1 MSPVPALE
9 TAPGAHRGRPAPRRP
24 VPALE
29 AAPAPPLIESPP
41 PRRTGALEVAR
52 TELTAWRRTRPAGPI
67 AGGWACAAVL
77 AAIVLAGPYPIGALI
92 WWSLYESVDASG
104 HTVTA
109 VEAGARLAFDVVTV
123 VVAWAAVGCG
133 AWIGAESGRAGMVGD
148 ARAAGPAAADVA
160 PTPAGTITVAPAGP
174 AAATGTTAATPGTTA
189 DPDATATG
197 PGARA
202 LGALLAAWARCLA
215 VWSPG
220 AVVLMIATPLGG
232 APWPA
237 LILLLAYLIILSGAA
252 CGLGAGAR
260 AVLPHRDE
268 AAQWLALLLAAALT
282 VAGPILWATVRLA
295 PEHRPTA
302 WGLAVT
308 SPHTGVSDI
317 MSRTAQTRVLGAA
330 ASLIDADRGPAGPGG
345 ARRPPAHSP
354 VWPKSLAIA
363 VALGGAGAAARAAG
377 LRLAGRGRTR
387 RTLPAAGPDVGG
399 ELDAGGGPGAD
410 RCGPPRVV
418 RPRRFPADR
427 AARSM
432 RP

>member
-1 MSPVPALE
+1 MSRVPTLE
-9 TAPGAHRGRPAPRRP
+9 ATPGAHRGHPAPRRRVP
-24 VPALE
+24 VLKTAPAL
-29 AAPAPPLIESPP
+29 PLIDPLP
-41 PRRTGALEVAR
+41 PRRAGALEVAR
-52 TELTAWRRTRPAGPI
+52 TELTAWRRTRPTGPI
-67 AGGWACAAVL
+67 AGGWAWAAVL

-123 VVAWAAVGCG
+123 MVAWAAVGCG
-133 AWIGAESGRAGMVGD
+133 SWIGAESRRAGMVGA
-148 ARAAGPAAADVA
+148 ARAAGPGTADVA
-160 PTPAGTITVAPAGP
+160 PTAPGTAAGTIDVAPG
-174 AAATGTTAATPGTTA
+174 TAANTAA
-189 DPDATATG
+189 DPDATATA

-220 AVVLMIATPLGG
+220 AVVLVIATPLGG
-232 APWPA
+232 APWPT

-260 AVLPHRDE
+260 AILPHRDE

-282 VAGPILWATVRLA
+282 VAGPILWATTRLA

-330 ASLIDADRGPAGPGG
+330 ASLIDADRGPTGTGG
-345 ARRPPAHSP
+345 ARRPPVHSP
-354 VWPKSLAIA
+354 VWPRSLAAA
-363 VALGGAGAAARAAG
+363 VALGGAGAAARAAR

-387 RTLPAAGPDVGG
+387 RTLSA
-399 ELDAGGGPGAD
+399 GGPGAD
-410 RCGPPRVV
+410 RCGMPRVV

-427 AARSM
+427 AVRSM

>member
-67 AGGWACAAVL
+67 AGGWAWAAVL

-109 VEAGARLAFDVVTV
+109 VEASARLAFDVVTV
-123 VVAWAAVGCG
+123 MVAWAAVGCG

-148 ARAAGPAAADVA
+148 ARAAGPAAAAGTAAD
-160 PTPAGTITVAPAGP
+160 PDGTITVAPA
-174 AAATGTTAATPGTTA
+174 AATGTAA

-220 AVVLMIATPLGG
+220 AVVLVIATPLGG

-282 VAGPILWATVRLA
+282 VAGPILWATARLA

-354 VWPKSLAIA
+354 VWPKSLAVA

-377 LRLAGRGRTR
+377 LRLADRGRTR
-387 RTLPAAGPDVGG
+387 RTLPAGGSDVGG
-399 ELDAGGGPGAD
+399 ELDASGGSGAD
-410 RCGPPRVV
+410 RCGMPRVV

-427 AARSM
+427 TVRSM

>member
-148 ARAAGPAAADVA
+148 ARAAGPAAA
-160 PTPAGTITVAPAGP
+160 T
-174 AAATGTTAATPGTTA
+174 GTTA

-220 AVVLMIATPLGG
+220 AVVLVIATPLGG

-295 PEHRPTA
+295 PEHRPAA

-354 VWPKSLAIA
+354 VWPKSLAVA

-387 RTLPAAGPDVGG
+387 RTLPAGGP
-399 ELDAGGGPGAD
+399 DAGGGPGAD

-427 AARSM
+427 TVRSM

>member
-148 ARAAGPAAADVA
+148 ARAAGPAAA
-160 PTPAGTITVAPAGP
+160 AGTA
-174 AAATGTTAATPGTTA
+174 A

-202 LGALLAAWARCLA
+202 LGALLAAWARCLV

-220 AVVLMIATPLGG
+220 AVVLVIATPLGG

-282 VAGPILWATVRLA
+282 VAGPILWATARLA

-330 ASLIDADRGPAGPGG
+330 ASLIDADRGSTGTGG
-345 ARRPPAHSP
+345 TRRPPAHSP
-354 VWPKSLAIA
+354 VWPRSLAA
-363 VALGGAGAAARAAG
+363 ALALGGAGAAARATG

-387 RTLPAAGPDVGG
+387 RTPPAGGPDVGG
-399 ELDAGGGPGAD
+399 ELDAGGGPDASGGPGAD

-427 AARSM
+427 AVRSM

>member
-67 AGGWACAAVL
+67 AGGWAWAAVL

-148 ARAAGPAAADVA
+148 ARAAA
-160 PTPAGTITVAPAGP
+160 P
-174 AAATGTTAATPGTTA
+174 AAATGTTA
-189 DPDATATG
+189 DPDATATS

-220 AVVLMIATPLGG
+220 AVVLVIATPLGG

-282 VAGPILWATVRLA
+282 VAGPILWATARLA

-330 ASLIDADRGPAGPGG
+330 ASLIDADRGPTGTDG

-354 VWPKSLAIA
+354 VWPRSLAAA
-363 VALGGAGAAARAAG
+363 VALGGAGAAARAAR
-377 LRLAGRGRTR
+377 LRLTGRGRAR
-387 RTLPAAGPDVGG
+387 RARRARPAGGPDGGDRHPPLGTSTGPAADPLVWGP
-399 ELDAGGGPGAD
+399 
-410 RCGPPRVV
+410 
-418 RPRRFPADR
+418 
-427 AARSM
+427 
-432 RP
+432 

>member
-67 AGGWACAAVL
+67 AGGWAWAAVL

-148 ARAAGPAAADVA
+148 ARAAGPAAA
-160 PTPAGTITVAPAGP
+160 T
-174 AAATGTTAATPGTTA
+174 GTTA

-220 AVVLMIATPLGG
+220 AVVLVITTPLGG

-282 VAGPILWATVRLA
+282 VAGPILWATARLA

-330 ASLIDADRGPAGPGG
+330 ASLIDADRGPTGTGG

-354 VWPKSLAIA
+354 VWPKSLAVA

-377 LRLAGRGRTR
+377 LRLADRGRTR
-387 RTLPAAGPDVGG
+387 RTLPAGGSDVGG
-399 ELDAGGGPGAD
+399 ELDASGGSGAD
-410 RCGPPRVV
+410 RCGMPRVV

-427 AARSM
+427 TVRSM

>member
-1 MSPVPALE
+1 MS
-9 TAPGAHRGRPAPRRP
+9 P

-67 AGGWACAAVL
+67 AGGWAWAAVL

-148 ARAAGPAAADVA
+148 ARAAGPAAA
-160 PTPAGTITVAPAGP
+160 TGTI
-174 AAATGTTAATPGTTA
+174 AAATGTIDVTPAAATGTTA

-220 AVVLMIATPLGG
+220 AVVLVIATPLGG

-282 VAGPILWATVRLA
+282 VAGPILWATARLA

-330 ASLIDADRGPAGPGG
+330 ASLIDADRGPTGTGG
-345 ARRPPAHSP
+345 ARRPPAHSL

-377 LRLAGRGRTR
+377 LRLADRGRTR
-387 RTLPAAGPDVGG
+387 RTLPAGGSDVGG

-410 RCGPPRVV
+410 RCGMPRVV

-427 AARSM
+427 TVRSM

>member
-1 MSPVPALE
+1 MSRVPALE
-9 TAPGAHRGRPAPRRP
+9 ATPGAHRGHPAPRRRVP
-24 VPALE
+24 VLKTAPAL
-29 AAPAPPLIESPP
+29 PLIDPFP
-41 PRRTGALEVAR
+41 PRRASALEVAR

-67 AGGWACAAVL
+67 AGGWAWAAVL

-123 VVAWAAVGCG
+123 MVAWAAVGCG
-133 AWIGAESGRAGMVGD
+133 AWIGAESRRAGMVGD
-148 ARAAGPAAADVA
+148 ARAAGPGTADVA
-160 PTPAGTITVAPAGP
+160 PAAPASTITVAPA
-174 AAATGTTAATPGTTA
+174 GTTA

-220 AVVLMIATPLGG
+220 AVVLVIATPLGG
-232 APWPA
+232 APWPT

-260 AVLPHRDE
+260 AILPHRDE
-268 AAQWLALLLAAALT
+268 AAQWLALLLAATLT
-282 VAGPILWATVRLA
+282 VAGPILWATARLA
-295 PEHRPTA
+295 PEHRPAA

-308 SPHTGVSDI
+308 SPHIGVSDI

-330 ASLIDADRGPAGPGG
+330 ASLIDADRGPTGPGG
-345 ARRPPAHSP
+345 VRRPPAHSP
-354 VWPKSLAIA
+354 VWPRSLAA
-363 VALGGAGAAARAAG
+363 ALALGGAGAAARAAG
-377 LRLAGRGRTR
+377 LRLTGRGRTR
-387 RTLPAAGPDVGG
+387 RTRPAGEPDVGD
-399 ELDAGGGPGAD
+399 ELDAGVGPDGA
-410 RCGPPRVV
+410 GQSPPLRAV
-418 RPRRFPADR
+418 RPGRFPADR
-427 AARSM
+427 TVRSM

>member
-9 TAPGAHRGRPAPRRP
+9 TAPGAHRGRPTPRRP

-133 AWIGAESGRAGMVGD
+133 VWIGAESGRAGMVGD

-160 PTPAGTITVAPAGP
+160 PAPAGTITVAPA
-174 AAATGTTAATPGTTA
+174 AATGTTA

-220 AVVLMIATPLGG
+220 AVVLVIATPLGG

-295 PEHRPTA
+295 PEHRPAA

-330 ASLIDADRGPAGPGG
+330 ASLIDADRGPTGTGG

-377 LRLAGRGRTR
+377 LRLADRGRTR
-387 RTLPAAGPDVGG
+387 RTLPAGGPDVGG

-410 RCGPPRVV
+410 RCGMPRVV

-427 AARSM
+427 TVRSM

>member
-67 AGGWACAAVL
+67 AGGWAWAAVL

-148 ARAAGPAAADVA
+148 ARAAGPAAA
-160 PTPAGTITVAPAGP
+160 
-174 AAATGTTAATPGTTA
+174 TGTTAAATGTTA

-220 AVVLMIATPLGG
+220 AVVLVIATPLGG

-282 VAGPILWATVRLA
+282 VAGPILWATARLA

-354 VWPKSLAIA
+354 VWPKSLAVA

-377 LRLAGRGRTR
+377 LRLADRGRTR
-387 RTLPAAGPDVGG
+387 RTLPAGGPDVGG

-410 RCGPPRVV
+410 RCGMPRVV

-427 AARSM
+427 TVRSM

>member
-148 ARAAGPAAADVA
+148 ARAAGPAAATGTTA
-160 PTPAGTITVAPAGP
+160 AATGTIDVTP
-174 AAATGTTAATPGTTA
+174 AAATGTAA

-220 AVVLMIATPLGG
+220 AVVLVIATPLGG
-232 APWPA
+232 APWPT

-330 ASLIDADRGPAGPGG
+330 ASLIDTDRGPAGSGG

-354 VWPKSLAIA
+354 VWPRSLAA
-363 VALGGAGAAARAAG
+363 ALALGGAGAAARATG
-377 LRLAGRGRTR
+377 LRLAGRGRIR
-387 RTLPAAGPDVGG
+387 RTPPAGGPDVGG

-427 AARSM
+427 AVRSM

>member
-1 MSPVPALE
+1 MSRVPALE
-9 TAPGAHRGRPAPRRP
+9 ATPGAHRGHPAPRRRVP
-24 VPALE
+24 VLKTAPAL
-29 AAPAPPLIESPP
+29 PLIDPLP
-41 PRRTGALEVAR
+41 PRRAGALEVAR

-133 AWIGAESGRAGMVGD
+133 AWIGAESRRAGMVGA
-148 ARAAGPAAADVA
+148 ARAAGPGTADVA
-160 PTPAGTITVAPAGP
+160 PTA
-174 AAATGTTAATPGTTA
+174 PGTAA
-189 DPDATATG
+189 DPDATATA

-220 AVVLMIATPLGG
+220 AVVLVIATPLGG
-232 APWPA
+232 APWPT

-260 AVLPHRDE
+260 AILPHRDE

-282 VAGPILWATVRLA
+282 VAGPILWATTRLA

-330 ASLIDADRGPAGPGG
+330 ASLIDADRGPTGTDG

-354 VWPKSLAIA
+354 VWPRSLAA
-363 VALGGAGAAARAAG
+363 ALALGGAGAAARAAG
-377 LRLAGRGRTR
+377 LRLADRGRTR
-387 RTLPAAGPDVGG
+387 RTLPAGGPDVGG

-410 RCGPPRVV
+410 RCGMPRVV

-427 AARSM
+427 TVRSM

>member
-67 AGGWACAAVL
+67 AGGWAWATVL

-133 AWIGAESGRAGMVGD
+133 AWIGAESGRAEMVGD
-148 ARAAGPAAADVA
+148 ARAAGPAAA
-160 PTPAGTITVAPAGP
+160 TGTI
-174 AAATGTTAATPGTTA
+174 AAATGTITAVPAAAAGTAA

-220 AVVLMIATPLGG
+220 AVVLVIATPLGG

-268 AAQWLALLLAAALT
+268 AVQWLALLLAAALT

-295 PEHRPTA
+295 PEHRPAA

-330 ASLIDADRGPAGPGG
+330 ASLIDADRGPTGTGG
-345 ARRPPAHSP
+345 TRRPPAHSP
-354 VWPKSLAIA
+354 VWPRSLAA
-363 VALGGAGAAARAAG
+363 ALALGGAGAAARATG

-387 RTLPAAGPDVGG
+387 RTPPAGGPDVGG

-410 RCGPPRVV
+410 RCGLAPTGAV
-418 RPRRFPADR
+418 RPG
-427 AARSM
+427 
-432 RP
+432 

>member
-29 AAPAPPLIESPP
+29 AAPAPPLIDPLP
-41 PRRTGALEVAR
+41 PRRAGALEVAR

-67 AGGWACAAVL
+67 AGGWAWAAVL

-148 ARAAGPAAADVA
+148 ARAAGPAAATGTTA
-160 PTPAGTITVAPAGP
+160 AATGTITVAPA
-174 AAATGTTAATPGTTA
+174 AATGTAA

-220 AVVLMIATPLGG
+220 AVVLVIATPLGG
-232 APWPA
+232 APWPT

-295 PEHRPTA
+295 PEHRPAA

-330 ASLIDADRGPAGPGG
+330 ASLIDADRGPTGTGG

-387 RTLPAAGPDVGG
+387 RTLPAGGPDVGG
-399 ELDAGGGPGAD
+399 ELDASGGPGAD
-410 RCGPPRVV
+410 RCGMPRVV

-427 AARSM
+427 TVRSM

>member
-1 MSPVPALE
+1 MS
-9 TAPGAHRGRPAPRRP
+9 P

-67 AGGWACAAVL
+67 AGGWAWAAVL

-148 ARAAGPAAADVA
+148 ARAAGPAAATGTTA
-160 PTPAGTITVAPAGP
+160 AATGTITVAPAAA
-174 AAATGTTAATPGTTA
+174 AAATGTAA

-220 AVVLMIATPLGG
+220 AVVLVIATPLGG

-260 AVLPHRDE
+260 AVLPHQDE

-282 VAGPILWATVRLA
+282 VAGPILWATARLA

-330 ASLIDADRGPAGPGG
+330 ASLIDADRGQIG
-345 ARRPPAHSP
+345 RAH
-354 VWPKSLAIA
+354 V
-363 VALGGAGAAARAAG
+363 
-377 LRLAGRGRTR
+377 
-387 RTLPAAGPDVGG
+387 
-399 ELDAGGGPGAD
+399 
-410 RCGPPRVV
+410 
-418 RPRRFPADR
+418 
-427 AARSM
+427 
-432 RP
+432 

>member
-1 MSPVPALE
+1 MSRVPALE
-9 TAPGAHRGRPAPRRP
+9 ATPGAHRGHPAPRRRVP
-24 VPALE
+24 VLKTAPAL
-29 AAPAPPLIESPP
+29 PLIDPLP
-41 PRRTGALEVAR
+41 PRRAGALEVAR
-52 TELTAWRRTRPAGPI
+52 TELTAWRRTRPAVPI
-67 AGGWACAAVL
+67 AGGWAWAAVL

-123 VVAWAAVGCG
+123 MVAWAAVGCG
-133 AWIGAESGRAGMVGD
+133 AWIGAESRRAGMVGD
-148 ARAAGPAAADVA
+148 ARAAGPGTADVA
-160 PTPAGTITVAPAGP
+160 PAAPAGTITAAPA
-174 AAATGTTAATPGTTA
+174 GTTA

-220 AVVLMIATPLGG
+220 AVVLVIATPLGG

-260 AVLPHRDE
+260 AILPHRDE

-282 VAGPILWATVRLA
+282 VAGPILWTTARLA
-295 PEHRPTA
+295 PEHRPAA

-308 SPHTGVSDI
+308 SPHIGVSDI

-330 ASLIDADRGPAGPGG
+330 ASLIDADRGPTGPGG
-345 ARRPPAHSP
+345 VRRPPAHSP
-354 VWPKSLAIA
+354 VWPRSLAA
-363 VALGGAGAAARAAG
+363 ALALGGAGAAARAAG
-377 LRLAGRGRTR
+377 LRLTARDRIR
-387 RTLPAAGPDVGG
+387 RARPADGPDDESDGDG
-399 ELDAGGGPGAD
+399 EPDGAGQS
-410 RCGPPRVV
+410 PPLRAV

-427 AARSM
+427 AVRSM

>member
-67 AGGWACAAVL
+67 AGGWAWAAVL

-148 ARAAGPAAADVA
+148 ARAAGPGTADVA
-160 PTPAGTITVAPAGP
+160 PAAPA
-174 AAATGTTAATPGTTA
+174 GTTA
-189 DPDATATG
+189 DPDATATD

-295 PEHRPTA
+295 PSTAPPPGAWRSPARTPASPT
-302 WGLAVT
+302 
-308 SPHTGVSDI
+308 SCP
-317 MSRTAQTRVLGAA
+317 
-330 ASLIDADRGPAGPGG
+330 
-345 ARRPPAHSP
+345 ARRRPASWAPRPP
-354 VWPKSLAIA
+354 
-363 VALGGAGAAARAAG
+363 
-377 LRLAGRGRTR
+377 
-387 RTLPAAGPDVGG
+387 
-399 ELDAGGGPGAD
+399 
-410 RCGPPRVV
+410 
-418 RPRRFPADR
+418 
-427 AARSM
+427 
-432 RP
+432 

>member
-1 MSPVPALE
+1 M
-9 TAPGAHRGRPAPRRP
+9 
-24 VPALE
+24 
-29 AAPAPPLIESPP
+29 
-41 PRRTGALEVAR
+41 
-52 TELTAWRRTRPAGPI
+52 
-67 AGGWACAAVL
+67 
-77 AAIVLAGPYPIGALI
+77 
-92 WWSLYESVDASG
+92 
-104 HTVTA
+104 
-109 VEAGARLAFDVVTV
+109 EAGARLAFDVVTV
-123 VVAWAAVGCG
+123 MVAWAAVGCG

-148 ARAAGPAAADVA
+148 ARAAGPGTADVA
-160 PTPAGTITVAPAGP
+160 PAAPAGTTADPAAPA
-174 AAATGTTAATPGTTA
+174 GTTA

-220 AVVLMIATPLGG
+220 AVVLVIATSLGG
-232 APWPA
+232 APWPT

-260 AVLPHRDE
+260 AILPHRDE
-268 AAQWLALLLAAALT
+268 TAQWLALLLAAALT

-330 ASLIDADRGPAGPGG
+330 ASLIDADRGPTGPGG
-345 ARRPPAHSP
+345 VRRPPAHSP
-354 VWPKSLAIA
+354 VWPKSLAVA

-387 RTLPAAGPDVGG
+387 RTLPAGGPD
-399 ELDAGGGPGAD
+399 DADMSSRSGSDADPARGRARRQRRARRRPVRSAPGSAPQTVPSRPGGP
-410 RCGPPRVV
+410 
-418 RPRRFPADR
+418 
-427 AARSM
+427 
-432 RP
+432 

>member
-1 MSPVPALE
+1 MSRVPTLE
-9 TAPGAHRGRPAPRRP
+9 ATPGAHRGHPAPRRRVP
-24 VPALE
+24 VLKTAPAL
-29 AAPAPPLIESPP
+29 PLIDPLP
-41 PRRTGALEVAR
+41 PRRAGALEVAR

-67 AGGWACAAVL
+67 AGGWAWAAVL

-133 AWIGAESGRAGMVGD
+133 VWIGAESGRAGMVGD

-160 PTPAGTITVAPAGP
+160 PAPAGTITVAPA
-174 AAATGTTAATPGTTA
+174 AATGTTA

-220 AVVLMIATPLGG
+220 AVVLVIATPLGG
-232 APWPA
+232 APWPT

-260 AVLPHRDE
+260 AILPHRDE

-295 PEHRPTA
+295 PEHRPAA

-330 ASLIDADRGPAGPGG
+330 ASLIDADRGPTGTGG

-354 VWPKSLAIA
+354 VWPKSRAIA

-377 LRLAGRGRTR
+377 LRLADRGRTR
-387 RTLPAAGPDVGG
+387 RTLPAGGPDVGG

-410 RCGPPRVV
+410 RCGMPRVV

-427 AARSM
+427 TVRSM

>member
-29 AAPAPPLIESPP
+29 TAPAPPLIESPP

-67 AGGWACAAVL
+67 AGGWAWAAVL

-148 ARAAGPAAADVA
+148 ARAAGPAAATGTTA
-160 PTPAGTITVAPAGP
+160 AATGTITVAPA
-174 AAATGTTAATPGTTA
+174 AATGTAA

-202 LGALLAAWARCLA
+202 LGALLAAWARCLV

-220 AVVLMIATPLGG
+220 AVVLVIATPLGG

-282 VAGPILWATVRLA
+282 VAGPILWATARLA

-330 ASLIDADRGPAGPGG
+330 ASLIDADRGSTGTGG
-345 ARRPPAHSP
+345 TRRPPAHSP
-354 VWPKSLAIA
+354 VWPRSLAA
-363 VALGGAGAAARAAG
+363 ALALGGAGAAARATG

-387 RTLPAAGPDVGG
+387 RTPPAGGPDVGG
-399 ELDAGGGPGAD
+399 ELDAGGGPGVD

-427 AARSM
+427 AVRSM

>member
-1 MSPVPALE
+1 MSRVPALE
-9 TAPGAHRGRPAPRRP
+9 TAPGAHRGHPAPRRR
-24 VPALE
+24 VPAPE
-29 AAPAPPLIESPP
+29 AAPALPLIDPLP
-41 PRRTGALEVAR
+41 PRRADALEVAR
-52 TELTAWRRTRPAGPI
+52 TELTAWRRTRPAVPI

-123 VVAWAAVGCG
+123 MVAWAAVGCG
-133 AWIGAESGRAGMVGD
+133 SWIGAESGRAGMGGA
-148 ARAAGPAAADVA
+148 ARAAGPGTADVA
-160 PTPAGTITVAPAGP
+160 PAAPA
-174 AAATGTTAATPGTTA
+174 GTTA
-189 DPDATATG
+189 DLDATATG
-197 PGARA
+197 PGART

-220 AVVLMIATPLGG
+220 AVVLVIATPLGG

-260 AVLPHRDE
+260 AILPHRDE

-282 VAGPILWATVRLA
+282 VAGPILWATARLA

-330 ASLIDADRGPAGPGG
+330 ASLIDADRGPTGPGG
-345 ARRPPAHSP
+345 TRRPPAHSP
-354 VWPKSLAIA
+354 VWPRSLAA
-363 VALGGAGAAARAAG
+363 ALALGGAGAAARAAG
-377 LRLAGRGRTR
+377 LRLTTRDRIRRTR
-387 RTLPAAGPDVGG
+387 PADGPDVGG

-410 RCGPPRVV
+410 QCGPAPTGAV
-418 RPRRFPADR
+418 RPGQCAPDGSQPTG
-427 AARSM
+427 RSVA
-432 RP
+432 

>member
-1 MSPVPALE
+1 MSRVPALE
-9 TAPGAHRGRPAPRRP
+9 ATPGAHRGHPAPRRRVP
-24 VPALE
+24 VLKTAPAL
-29 AAPAPPLIESPP
+29 PLIDPLP
-41 PRRTGALEVAR
+41 PRRAGALEVAR

-67 AGGWACAAVL
+67 AGSWAWAAVL

-148 ARAAGPAAADVA
+148 ARAAGPGTADVA
-160 PTPAGTITVAPAGP
+160 PAAPAGTTADPAAPA
-174 AAATGTTAATPGTTA
+174 GTTA

-220 AVVLMIATPLGG
+220 AVVLVIATPLGG
-232 APWPA
+232 APWPT

-260 AVLPHRDE
+260 AILPHRDE

-330 ASLIDADRGPAGPGG
+330 ASLIDADRGPTGPGG

-354 VWPKSLAIA
+354 VWPRSLAA
-363 VALGGAGAAARAAG
+363 ALALGGAGAAARAAG
-377 LRLAGRGRTR
+377 LRLTARDRIR
-387 RTLPAAGPDVGG
+387 RARPADGPDDESDGDG
-399 ELDAGGGPGAD
+399 EPDGAGQS
-410 RCGPPRVV
+410 PPLRAV
-418 RPRRFPADR
+418 RPGRFPADR
-427 AARSM
+427 TVRSM

>member
-67 AGGWACAAVL
+67 AGGWAWAAVL

-148 ARAAGPAAADVA
+148 ARAAGPAAA
-160 PTPAGTITVAPAGP
+160 
-174 AAATGTTAATPGTTA
+174 PGTTA

-220 AVVLMIATPLGG
+220 AVVLVIATPLGG

-295 PEHRPTA
+295 PEHRPAA

-330 ASLIDADRGPAGPGG
+330 ASLIDADRGPTGTGG

-377 LRLAGRGRTR
+377 LRLADRGRTR
-387 RTLPAAGPDVGG
+387 RTLPAGGPDVGG

-410 RCGPPRVV
+410 RCGMPRVV

-427 AARSM
+427 TVRSM

>member
-1 MSPVPALE
+1 MSRVPALE
-9 TAPGAHRGRPAPRRP
+9 TAPGAHRGHPAPRRRI
-24 VPALE
+24 PAPE
-29 AAPAPPLIESPP
+29 AAPALPLIDPLP
-41 PRRTGALEVAR
+41 PRRAGALEVAR
-52 TELTAWRRTRPAGPI
+52 TELTAWRRTRPAVPI

-133 AWIGAESGRAGMVGD
+133 SWIGAESRRAGMVGA
-148 ARAAGPAAADVA
+148 ARAAGP
-160 PTPAGTITVAPAGP
+160 GTA
-174 AAATGTTAATPGTTA
+174 A
-189 DPDATATG
+189 DPDATATA

-220 AVVLMIATPLGG
+220 AVVLVIATPLGG
-232 APWPA
+232 APWPT
-237 LILLLAYLIILSGAA
+237 LILLLTYLIILSGAA

-260 AVLPHRDE
+260 AILPHRDE
-268 AAQWLALLLAAALT
+268 VAQWLALLLAAALT
-282 VAGPILWATVRLA
+282 VAGPILWATTRLA
-295 PEHRPTA
+295 PEHRPAA

-330 ASLIDADRGPAGPGG
+330 ASLIDADRGPTGTGG

-363 VALGGAGAAARAAG
+363 VALGGAGAAARAAR
-377 LRLAGRGRTR
+377 LRLTGRGRTR
-387 RTLPAAGPDVGG
+387 RARPAGGPDGGDRHPPLGTSTGPAADPLVWGP
-399 ELDAGGGPGAD
+399 
-410 RCGPPRVV
+410 
-418 RPRRFPADR
+418 
-427 AARSM
+427 
-432 RP
+432 

>member
-1 MSPVPALE
+1 MS
-9 TAPGAHRGRPAPRRP
+9 P

-67 AGGWACAAVL
+67 AGGWAWAAVL

-148 ARAAGPAAADVA
+148 ARAAGPAAATGTTA
-160 PTPAGTITVAPAGP
+160 AATGTITVAPAAA
-174 AAATGTTAATPGTTA
+174 AAATGTAA

-220 AVVLMIATPLGG
+220 AVVLVIATPLGG

-260 AVLPHRDE
+260 AILPHRGE

-282 VAGPILWATVRLA
+282 VAGPILWATARLA
-295 PEHRPTA
+295 PEPRPTA

-330 ASLIDADRGPAGPGG
+330 ASLIDADRGPAGPSGT
-345 ARRPPAHSP
+345 RRPPAHSP
-354 VWPKSLAIA
+354 VWPRSLAA
-363 VALGGAGAAARAAG
+363 ALALGGAGAAARAAG

-410 RCGPPRVV
+410 QCGPPRVV

-427 AARSM
+427 TVRSM

>member
-1 MSPVPALE
+1 MSRVPALE
-9 TAPGAHRGRPAPRRP
+9 TAPGAHRGHPAPRRR
-24 VPALE
+24 VPAPE
-29 AAPAPPLIESPP
+29 AAPALPLIDPLP
-41 PRRTGALEVAR
+41 PRRAGALEVAR

-133 AWIGAESGRAGMVGD
+133 SWIGAESRRAGMVGA
-148 ARAAGPAAADVA
+148 ARAAGPGTADVA
-160 PTPAGTITVAPAGP
+160 PTAPGTAAGTIDVAPG
-174 AAATGTTAATPGTTA
+174 TAANTAA
-189 DPDATATG
+189 DPDATATA

-220 AVVLMIATPLGG
+220 AVVLVIATPLGG
-232 APWPA
+232 APWPT

-282 VAGPILWATVRLA
+282 VAGPILWATTRLA

-354 VWPKSLAIA
+354 VWPKSLAAA

-377 LRLAGRGRTR
+377 LRLTGRGRTR
-387 RTLPAAGPDVGG
+387 RTRRARPRAGPTPAAGP
-399 ELDAGGGPGAD
+399 APTGA
-410 RCGPPRVV
+410 V
-418 RPRRFPADR
+418 RPG
-427 AARSM
+427 
-432 RP
+432 

>member
-1 MSPVPALE
+1 MS
-9 TAPGAHRGRPAPRRP
+9 P

-67 AGGWACAAVL
+67 AGGWAWAAVL

-148 ARAAGPAAADVA
+148 ARAAGPAAATGTTA
-160 PTPAGTITVAPAGP
+160 AATGTITVAPA
-174 AAATGTTAATPGTTA
+174 AATGTAA

-220 AVVLMIATPLGG
+220 AVVLVIATPLGG

-268 AAQWLALLLAAALT
+268 AAQWLALFLAAALT
-282 VAGPILWATVRLA
+282 VAGPILWATARLA

-354 VWPKSLAIA
+354 VWPKSLAVA

-377 LRLAGRGRTR
+377 LRLADRGRTR
-387 RTLPAAGPDVGG
+387 RTLPAGGSDVGG
-399 ELDAGGGPGAD
+399 ELDASGGSGAD
-410 RCGPPRVV
+410 RCGMPRVV

-427 AARSM
+427 TVRSM

>member
-148 ARAAGPAAADVA
+148 ARAAGPAAA
-160 PTPAGTITVAPAGP
+160 AGTA
-174 AAATGTTAATPGTTA
+174 A

-202 LGALLAAWARCLA
+202 LGALLAAWARCLV

-220 AVVLMIATPLGG
+220 AVVLVIATPLGG

-282 VAGPILWATVRLA
+282 VAGPILWATARLA

-330 ASLIDADRGPAGPGG
+330 ASLIDADRGPTGTGG
-345 ARRPPAHSP
+345 TRRPPAHSP

-363 VALGGAGAAARAAG
+363 VALGGAGAAARATG

-387 RTLPAAGPDVGG
+387 RTPPAGGPDVGG

-410 RCGPPRVV
+410 RCGLAPTG
-418 RPRRFPADR
+418 
-427 AARSM
+427 AAR
-432 RP
+432 PG

>member
-1 MSPVPALE
+1 MSRVPALE
-9 TAPGAHRGRPAPRRP
+9 ATPGAHRGHPAPRRRVP
-24 VPALE
+24 VLKTAPAL
-29 AAPAPPLIESPP
+29 PLIDPLP
-41 PRRTGALEVAR
+41 PRRAGALEVAR

-67 AGGWACAAVL
+67 AGGWAWAAVL

-123 VVAWAAVGCG
+123 MVAWAAVGCG
-133 AWIGAESGRAGMVGD
+133 AWIGAESRRAGMVGD
-148 ARAAGPAAADVA
+148 ARAAGPGTADAAPAAPAGTADVA
-160 PTPAGTITVAPAGP
+160 PAAPAGTTAG
-174 AAATGTTAATPGTTA
+174 
-189 DPDATATG
+189 PDATATD

-220 AVVLMIATPLGG
+220 AVVLVIATPLGG

-260 AVLPHRDE
+260 AILPHRDE

-282 VAGPILWATVRLA
+282 VAGPILWTTARLA
-295 PEHRPTA
+295 PEHRPAA

-308 SPHTGVSDI
+308 SPHIGVSDI

-330 ASLIDADRGPAGPGG
+330 ASLIDADRGPTGPGG
-345 ARRPPAHSP
+345 VRRPPAHSP
-354 VWPKSLAIA
+354 VWPRSLAA
-363 VALGGAGAAARAAG
+363 ALALGGAGAAARAAG
-377 LRLAGRGRTR
+377 LRLTARDRIR
-387 RTLPAAGPDVGG
+387 RARPADGPDDESDGDG
-399 ELDAGGGPGAD
+399 EPDGAGQ
-410 RCGPPRVV
+410 PPPLRAV
-418 RPRRFPADR
+418 RPGRFPADR
-427 AARSM
+427 TVRSM